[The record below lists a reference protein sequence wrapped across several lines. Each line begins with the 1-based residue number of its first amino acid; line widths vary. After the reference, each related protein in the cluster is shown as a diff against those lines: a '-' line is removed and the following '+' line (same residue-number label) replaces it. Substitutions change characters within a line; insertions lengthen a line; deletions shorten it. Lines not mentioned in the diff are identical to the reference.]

1 MGCCV
6 GRQSPPPDVAP
17 ESSPDPTI
25 QVPGAHPV
33 PSPQQGPNDGI
44 ELAHRTAA
52 DSEVGRT
59 SVESYDSLDAPAS
72 GARPAPSPPRTA
84 AFAIGDPSS
93 GDASASV
100 ASPPPQQHQQPVAA
114 VDNRGTAEGNDADW
128 DDWDDEPDE
137 DRGADASVDDASPA
151 PALVTTAVR
160 CSKCSERVVEL
171 PGRRWSDSVDYL
183 FTRTHYPDARK
194 LGGKTAADAG
204 AVAWACQCTS
214 ATGERTRAGS
224 SGSGT
229 LPLPEDQHEHWHAA
243 YSKNRNSRRTAEN

>member
-1 MGCCV
+1 
-6 GRQSPPPDVAP
+6 
-17 ESSPDPTI
+17 
-25 QVPGAHPV
+25 
-33 PSPQQGPNDGI
+33 
-44 ELAHRTAA
+44 
-52 DSEVGRT
+52 
-59 SVESYDSLDAPAS
+59 
-72 GARPAPSPPRTA
+72 
-84 AFAIGDPSS
+84 
-93 GDASASV
+93 
-100 ASPPPQQHQQPVAA
+100 VAA

-137 DRGADASVDDASPA
+137 DRGADASVDDAS

-214 ATGERTRAGS
+214 ATGERTTRAGS